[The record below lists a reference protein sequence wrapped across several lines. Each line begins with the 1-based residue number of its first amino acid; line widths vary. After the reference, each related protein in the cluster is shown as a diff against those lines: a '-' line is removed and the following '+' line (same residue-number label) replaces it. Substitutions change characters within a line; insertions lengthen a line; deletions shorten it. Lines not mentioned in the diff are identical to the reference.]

1 MPTYKSR
8 KNEIIDET
16 GKQIAIVM
24 PVNCTKKEACI
35 MAAYAAGGMQQKEVI
50 KALYIEK

>member
-1 MPTYKSR
+1 MTTYKSR

-24 PVNCTKKEACI
+24 PVNCTKKEACA
-35 MAAYAAGGMQQKEVI
+35 MAACAAVWMQREEEA
-50 KALYIEK
+50 KAYIR